1 MVLGLIVVLVPAG
14 FFVWRWY
21 DRSRDVQTTNDA
33 YVRGEITDLSSRVS
47 GYAVDVLFDDGMPVK
62 ATDVVVGIDPR
73 DFRMA
78 VEKAEAALD
87 QAKADLAAVV
97 ASRELGKSKVA
108 VAEAALRSAE
118 AQAKNSDTTLM
129 RATILAKDRFGTE
142 AALDDAQA
150 AEVKAHSEVDQAT
163 ANLAYE
169 NQQLVVIDANVGVAK
184 AKVGSAEAALLSAKF
199 ALADTAVWAPIDG
212 IVANRKTRVGEY
224 VAAGTHMLSIVPIND
239 LWVEANY
246 RETQIGRM
254 KVGDPVRIDVD
265 TYPGRPICGYV
276 EAILPAAGSEFALIP
291 PDNATGNF
299 TKIVRRFTVRIRFNR
314 RDANA
319 ALARPGMSV
328 ETGRRG
334 LHARQ
339 RLSDRT
345 RQSGRLLVRSV
356 EGHGRADA
364 HQATRASWIGPRS
377 SSGPLRHPG
386 SRTPGTLARG
396 HAAEGVKPTPYH
408 AALSTFDFPGES
420 LRDEASS
427 LGARTAC
434 FFCERA
440 QGPKVR
446 CRIR

>member
-1 MVLGLIVVLVPAG
+1 MMAGLKRIAVVLVAVLVLAPAG

-47 GYAVDVLFDDGMPVK
+47 GYAVDLLFDDGMPVK
-62 ATDVVVGIDPR
+62 ATDVVVAIDPR

-78 VEKAEAALD
+78 VEKAEAALN
-87 QAKADLAAVV
+87 QAKADLTAVV

-118 AQAKNSDTTLM
+118 AQAKNSDSILM
-129 RATILAKDRFGTE
+129 RAAALYKDRFGTE

-150 AEVKAHSEVDQAT
+150 AGVKAHSGVDQAT
-163 ANLAYE
+163 ADLAYE

-184 AKVGSAEAALLSAKF
+184 ARVDSAEAALLSAKF

-212 IVANRKTRVGEY
+212 IVANRKVRVGEY
-224 VAAGTHMLSIVPIND
+224 VAAGTPMLSIVPIKN

-254 KVGDPVRIDVD
+254 KIGDPVRIDID
-265 TYPGRPICGYV
+265 TYPRRPICGYV

-299 TKIVRRFTVRIRFNR
+299 TKIVRRFVVRIRFNR
-314 RDANA
+314 RDTDA

-328 ETGRRG
+328 ETAVAVSTPDHASPAELGRRVGCSFDPSKDMVERTLTKLPEHPG
-334 LHARQ
+334 L
-339 RLSDRT
+339 
-345 RQSGRLLVRSV
+345 
-356 EGHGRADA
+356 GRA
-364 HQATRASWIGPRS
+364 RP
-377 SSGPLRHPG
+377 
-386 SRTPGTLARG
+386 
-396 HAAEGVKPTPYH
+396 
-408 AALSTFDFPGES
+408 
-420 LRDEASS
+420 
-427 LGARTAC
+427 
-434 FFCERA
+434 
-440 QGPKVR
+440 QGPAGTQVPLPPAR
-446 CRIR
+446 

>member
-1 MVLGLIVVLVPAG
+1 MMAGLKRIAVVLVAVLVLAPAG

-47 GYAVDVLFDDGMPVK
+47 GYAVDLLFDDGMPVK
-62 ATDVVVGIDPR
+62 ATDVVVRIDPR

-78 VEKAEAALD
+78 VEKAEAALN
-87 QAKADLAAVV
+87 QAKADLTAVV

-118 AQAKNSDTTLM
+118 AQAKNSDSILM
-129 RATILAKDRFGTE
+129 RAAALYKDRFGTE

-150 AEVKAHSEVDQAT
+150 AGVKAHSGVDQAT
-163 ANLAYE
+163 ADLAYE

-184 AKVGSAEAALLSAKF
+184 ARVDSAEAALLSAKF

-212 IVANRKTRVGEY
+212 IVANRKVRVGEY
-224 VAAGTHMLSIVPIND
+224 VAAGTPMLSIVPIKN

-254 KVGDPVRIDVD
+254 KIGDPVRIDID
-265 TYPGRPICGYV
+265 TYPRRPICGYV

-299 TKIVRRFTVRIRFNR
+299 TKIVRRFVVRIRFNR
-314 RDANA
+314 RDTDA

-328 ETGRRG
+328 ETAVAVSTPDHASPAELGRRVGCSFDPSKDMVERTLTKLPEHPG
-334 LHARQ
+334 L
-339 RLSDRT
+339 
-345 RQSGRLLVRSV
+345 
-356 EGHGRADA
+356 GRA
-364 HQATRASWIGPRS
+364 RP
-377 SSGPLRHPG
+377 
-386 SRTPGTLARG
+386 
-396 HAAEGVKPTPYH
+396 
-408 AALSTFDFPGES
+408 
-420 LRDEASS
+420 
-427 LGARTAC
+427 
-434 FFCERA
+434 
-440 QGPKVR
+440 QGPAGTQVPLPPAR
-446 CRIR
+446 

>member
-1 MVLGLIVVLVPAG
+1 MMAGLKRIAVVLVAVLVLAPAG

-47 GYAVDVLFDDGMPVK
+47 GYAVDLLFDDGMPVK
-62 ATDVVVGIDPR
+62 ATDVVVAIDPR

-78 VEKAEAALD
+78 VEKAEAALN
-87 QAKADLAAVV
+87 QAKADLTAVV

-118 AQAKNSDTTLM
+118 AQAKNSDSILM
-129 RATILAKDRFGTE
+129 RAAALYKDRFGTE

-150 AEVKAHSEVDQAT
+150 AGVKAHSGVDQAT
-163 ANLAYE
+163 ADLAYE

-184 AKVGSAEAALLSAKF
+184 ARVDSAEAALLSAKF

-212 IVANRKTRVGEY
+212 IVANSKVRVGEY
-224 VAAGTHMLSIVPIND
+224 VAAGTPMLSIVPIKN

-254 KVGDPVRIDVD
+254 KIGDPVRIDID
-265 TYPGRPICGYV
+265 TYPRRPICGYV

-299 TKIVRRFTVRIRFNR
+299 TKIVRRFVVRIRFNR
-314 RDANA
+314 RDTDA

-328 ETGRRG
+328 ETAVAVSTPDHASPAELGRRVGCSFDPSKDMVERTLTKLPEHPG
-334 LHARQ
+334 L
-339 RLSDRT
+339 
-345 RQSGRLLVRSV
+345 
-356 EGHGRADA
+356 GRA
-364 HQATRASWIGPRS
+364 RP
-377 SSGPLRHPG
+377 
-386 SRTPGTLARG
+386 
-396 HAAEGVKPTPYH
+396 
-408 AALSTFDFPGES
+408 
-420 LRDEASS
+420 
-427 LGARTAC
+427 
-434 FFCERA
+434 
-440 QGPKVR
+440 QGPAGTQVPLPPAR
-446 CRIR
+446 